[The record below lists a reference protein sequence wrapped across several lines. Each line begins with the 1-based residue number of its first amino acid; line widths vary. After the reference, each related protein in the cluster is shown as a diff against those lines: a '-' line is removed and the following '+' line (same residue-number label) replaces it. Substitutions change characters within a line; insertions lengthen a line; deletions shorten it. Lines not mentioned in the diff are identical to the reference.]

1 MNKSTIT
8 LLIKNNQDLI
18 FKSKNSFVIGK
29 QKQKEK
35 QLNNSFSSNSVKSQ
49 LTWKSW
55 HLCLDTSTEIGNNP
69 KLSNFIKLYFD
80 LSSKGNYLS
89 SSSDQI
95 NLEKLTSGKFSSI
108 LNLKKVNDIRYI
120 NKFFETVNTI
130 LPNSGLYLGKLI
142 TYPYRRKAILKKYP
156 PVLNK
161 IIYFFDYIF
170 SRLLPKIPISK
181 KIYYFLTRGKGRV
194 MSRAEMYG
202 RLYSCG
208 FEIIDEK
215 SINQFLFFVA
225 KKVREP
231 YYDKNPTY
239 APLISLDRIGKNG
252 KIFKV
257 YKLRTMHPF
266 SEYLQEYIYNRN
278 KLQEGGKIKNDFR
291 ISPVGRILRKFW
303 LDEIPMLINVFK
315 GEMKLVGV
323 RPLSKHFYSLY
334 DTDLQQKRIKYKPGF
349 IPPFY
354 VDLPKT
360 MTEIMESERKYLDL
374 YDKSP
379 IITDVKYFFMAFKNV
394 LFKGARSK

>member
-49 LTWKSW
+49 LTWDSW
-55 HLCLDTSTEIGNNP
+55 HLCPDSSTEIGNNP

-80 LSSKGNYLS
+80 LSSKANYLS
-89 SSSDQI
+89 SSSNQI

-130 LPNSGLYLGKLI
+130 LPNSGLYLGKLT

-156 PVLNK
+156 PVFNK

-208 FEIIDEK
+208 FEVIDER

-231 YYDKNPTY
+231 YYDKTPTY
-239 APLISLDRIGKNG
+239 GPLISLDRIGKNG
-252 KIFKV
+252 KILKV

-291 ISPVGRILRKFW
+291 ISPVGRVLRKFW

-315 GEMKLVGV
+315 GEIKLVGV

-334 DTDLQQKRIKYKPGF
+334 DKDLQQKRIKYKPGF

-360 MTEIMESERKYLDL
+360 MNEIMESERKYLDL